1 MFFSDNF
8 FDTLSTP
15 KNGCFFIALSFKL
28 IYTYL
33 KRKVKGLNMKK
44 LLILSTFVLVVVC
57 LMVGCASS
65 SEIDYVEFS
74 IAIEGVDGV
83 TEFTTEDAKQA
94 EFTTLESS
102 ITNQSGTTKEYSFGG
117 VLLTDMLYTL
127 GIDDYEV
134 ITIEASDGFSADF
147 DKVALAEQGV
157 VLAWLESGEP
167 LEDNSITVAPEEG
180 SGKNY
185 IKFVTKIIVQ

>member
-1 MFFSDNF
+1 
-8 FDTLSTP
+8 
-15 KNGCFFIALSFKL
+15 
-28 IYTYL
+28 
-33 KRKVKGLNMKK
+33 MKK
-44 LLILSTFVLVVVC
+44 VLVLSIFIIIVVC
-57 LMVGCASS
+57 LTAGCASS
-65 SEIDYVEFS
+65 SEIDYVDFL
-74 IAIEGVDGV
+74 IPVEGVDGV

-94 EFTTLESS
+94 KVTTIEST
-102 ITNQSGTTKEYSFGG
+102 ITNQSGTSKQYSFAG
-117 VLLTDMLYTL
+117 VLLTDVLYTL

-134 ITIEASDGFSADF
+134 ITIEASDGFSVDF

-185 IKFVTKIIVQ
+185 IKFVSKIIVQ